1 MKIKLLLVLKEV
13 SEDLEDG
20 KKFYDEREPGIGSY
34 FFDCIISD
42 IESLKIY
49 GGIHPRYYGF
59 YRMLS
64 NRFPFAI
71 YYSLLEDTVIV
82 AAVLDMRREPA
93 WIHKKLIKRTY

>member
-1 MKIKLLLVLKEV
+1 MKIRLLLVLKEV

-20 KKFYDEREPGIGSY
+20 KKFYNEREPGIGDY

-49 GGIHPRYYGF
+49 AGIHPRYYGF

-71 YYSLLEDTVIV
+71 YYSLLKDTAIV
-82 AAVLDMRREPA
+82 AAVLDMRRKPA
-93 WIHKKLIKRTY
+93 WIHQKLITRTY

>member
-1 MKIKLLLVLKEV
+1 MKIRLLLVLKEV

-59 YRMLS
+59 YVRS
-64 NRFPFAI
+64 
-71 YYSLLEDTVIV
+71 
-82 AAVLDMRREPA
+82 
-93 WIHKKLIKRTY
+93 

>member
-1 MKIKLLLVLKEV
+1 MKIRLLFVLKEV

-20 KKFYDEREPGIGSY
+20 KKFYDEREPGIGDY
-34 FFDCIISD
+34 FFNCILSD

-71 YYSLLEDTVIV
+71 YYSLVKDIVIV

-93 WIHKKLIKRTY
+93 WIHQKLITRTY